1 MSVIAQ
7 PGQGC
12 GHELRPGVQFCTVCG
27 SRAADDGRRTALVA
41 EEQVPAPAPQPAV
54 PCGVQQASSLPAY
67 PPGQGCGHELKPGA
81 QFCTVCGSRAADDGR
96 RTALVAEEQ
105 VPAPGPEV
113 AAVRPVPARPEPV
126 TLTSPAIVAKR
137 PSERSSDG
145 GASPGPQRGWP
156 DPSPAPDST
165 TPRQGRRHR
174 SRWPLVIGVVALLV
188 AGGAATAFIVQPF
201 HHSQA
206 AAGTPKTSPA
216 AQRQSLSASATA
228 TPSSATAT
236 PSSATATPSSPS
248 AQQAAASLAGLLAQ
262 SVTDRSSTVNAVNS
276 ISQCGPT
283 LSQDPQI
290 LESAAA
296 ARQRLL
302 SRLASLPGRS
312 ALSGQMLQ
320 ALTGAWLASAT
331 ADRDFAQWAQD
342 ELSKGCTQNDQ
353 ADPNF
358 QAAAAPDAQ
367 ATTDKKAFVNLWNP
381 TAAQYGLTT
390 YTWNQ
395 L

>member
-1 MSVIAQ
+1 M
-7 PGQGC
+7 
-12 GHELRPGVQFCTVCG
+12 
-27 SRAADDGRRTALVA
+27 
-41 EEQVPAPAPQPAV
+41 
-54 PCGVQQASSLPAY
+54 
-67 PPGQGCGHELKPGA
+67 
-81 QFCTVCGSRAADDGR
+81 
-96 RTALVAEEQ
+96 
-105 VPAPGPEV
+105 
-113 AAVRPVPARPEPV
+113 
-126 TLTSPAIVAKR
+126 
-137 PSERSSDG
+137 
-145 GASPGPQRGWP
+145 
-156 DPSPAPDST
+156 
-165 TPRQGRRHR
+165 
-174 SRWPLVIGVVALLV
+174 
-188 AGGAATAFIVQPF
+188 FIVQPF

-206 AAGTPKTSPA
+206 AASTPRTSRP

-228 TPSSATAT
+228 TPSSATVT
-236 PSSATATPSSPS
+236 PPSQS

-276 ISQCGPT
+276 VSQCGPT

-302 SRLASLPGRS
+302 SQLASLPGRS

-342 ELSKGCTQNDQ
+342 ELSQGCTQNDQ

-381 TAAQYGLTT
+381 IAAQYGLTS